1 MWPRAREC
9 EWPLEAGAGTEIDS
23 LSPPPGIFWNGTWSC
38 QHLDF
43 SGATRSDKWCTPDL
57 HGCKI
62 PHRCCVWTLTWSQ
75 LVAAATES
83 EGIFVAISRKKH
95 NFFSAWCFHSSR
107 AAAISDVSNNLRLLE
122 VWQRESYEVYQSA
135 ADRPGIKGARG
146 LSAGQT
152 LLYP

>member
-43 SGATRSDKWCTPDL
+43 SGATCSDKWCTSDL
-57 HGCKI
+57 HGFKI
-62 PHRCCVWTLTWSQ
+62 PHRCCVWTLAWSQ
-75 LVAAATES
+75 KVRTSLLRSHVRNTT
-83 EGIFVAISRKKH
+83 
-95 NFFSAWCFHSSR
+95 FSSALCFLSSR

-122 VWQRESYEVYQSA
+122 VWQGESYEVYQSA

-152 LLYP
+152 LLYPEWPAR